1 MTQLTTNDHHVTNL
15 TRYYDFFVFTE
26 MLVVPSGTFGTQV
39 HQETLK
45 LPLEITKDL
54 NKIKFN
60 GFVIFYEV
68 KHSPFYQIRN

>member
-1 MTQLTTNDHHVTNL
+1 
-15 TRYYDFFVFTE
+15 

-68 KHSPFYQIRN
+68 KHSPFYQIRNWHDLQQATTMPQTLFYEKKDKI